1 MILRTVSVN
10 MGDKI
15 LKVTKYLHGC
25 QTIEKE
31 VSLLYTT
38 ATKKLPSPQLSTITT
53 AIAFDKQ
60 KHAAV
65 IEELLKPLSYIALS
79 PNELSAEFKSGVEE
93 TRKLRNAIAVH
104 NDLNP
109 EEIEKFLKNLTNL
122 EDSLS
127 DLYGNL
133 IDSKLLEDYSKDVA
147 DEPVLSS
154 ENLKYI
160 LQAFKQDNLKHRD
173 MLIESLYFYKK
184 NLQKNIDNTPKVRY
198 NNPDSWYIYS

>member
-1 MILRTVSVN
+1 MS
-10 MGDKI
+10 DKI
-15 LKVTKYLHGC
+15 VMVNKYLYGC
-25 QTIEKE
+25 FTIEKE
-31 VSLLYTT
+31 ISLLYST
-38 ATKKLPSPQLSTITT
+38 ATKKLPSPQLSSITT

-60 KHAAV
+60 KHAVV
-65 IEELLKPLSYIALS
+65 IQELLKPLSYISLS
-79 PNELSAEFKSGVEE
+79 PEELSVEFKSGVDEIRE
-93 TRKLRNAIAVH
+93 LRNALVLDK
-104 NDLNP
+104 DLDC
-109 EEIEKFLKNLTNL
+109 EGIEKLLKNLTNL

-133 IDSKLLEDYSKDVA
+133 IESKLLEEYSEGTT
-147 DEPVLSS
+147 DEHVLTG